1 MRSLATPLLLL
12 AGLGP
17 APAQTPPDKSGT
29 APLTR
34 DGADLRDAAQAGL
47 DLLAKQNAL
56 LSQIL
61 AQSQRGLVTYPIA
74 LALPGPINCL
84 GNCRAT
90 VAAICQAVKYPNSYS
105 YPATVPADAV
115 GLYANG
121 VCYGP

>member
-1 MRSLATPLLLL
+1 MRSLAAPLLLL
-12 AGLGP
+12 AAFAP
-17 APAQTPPDKSGT
+17 AAAQTPPDRGST

-34 DGADLRDAAQAGL
+34 DGGDLRDALAAQI

-74 LALPGPINCL
+74 FALPGPINCG

-90 VAAICQAVKYPNSYS
+90 VAAICQTVKYPNSYA